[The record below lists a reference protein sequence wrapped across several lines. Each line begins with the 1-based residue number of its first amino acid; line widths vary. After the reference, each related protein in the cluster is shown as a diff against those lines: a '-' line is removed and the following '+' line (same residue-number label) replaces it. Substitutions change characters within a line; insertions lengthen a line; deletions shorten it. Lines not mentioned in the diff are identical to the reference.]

1 MQPRQA
7 PPEVQVQGQPQAQG
21 RRPSIARE
29 FLTAGIALWLI
40 LTSTKLLL
48 YTTNLYHSTD
58 FEVHR
63 NWLAIT
69 HHPYYDLAPKPVEV
83 RDRPSEPVPDY
94 PHGNGETPRNPAEAT
109 DDAINL
115 AKGWKYF
122 SDEFIRYV
130 QEISWIR
137 DARYWYREGQYSI
150 WTLDYPPLFALF
162 ECFLSRTIVPAA
174 QGVAP
179 LILHKQSP
187 SANSGAAST
196 GYSRVSW
203 WNASYVV
210 GELDRMVTLSET
222 ENASPIVQYFQRATV
237 IIFSDWPLHLSLVLF
252 CTLLVRRVRD
262 RNLYRW
268 RRIRRSGSPGKRSGD
283 APTTT
288 ILSKAESR
296 DDIQTG
302 SQSDTSTGA
311 ATRVRTRPTPQGV
324 IQAKRE
330 STWLLASLP
339 PISQPWLSGMACS
352 LILCITLH
360 PIFIMVDA
368 VHFQY
373 NSLLFAL
380 LVLSS
385 LFVLFGHVAT
395 AAFLFVSL
403 IFAKHLFLYYS
414 LGLAAW
420 GLWLVWK
427 TLTRPENGANVATRM
442 VKAILLVVRCLLAAG
457 FAVSLALLPFFVSET
472 LHQYEAA
479 HGPLTIISTE
489 NADEGIQA
497 VGQGILRTAPIL
509 LEFLAQ
515 PKRFESVARETV
527 TPMVE
532 RMFPFGRG
540 LCHSFWAPNAYPILN
555 VIDRLACKYMTMQHR
570 SKGDHEWKCPESS
583 TNTRGIVGLHNTAK
597 ALDDPENIKAA
608 QFATLPSHSII
619 GDVTPF
625 VSNCL
630 VLTCFIVGL
639 TRHQFRFSSGVAEQS
654 SDTATE
660 SDAKKESKGKSGAAP
675 QSPPTPAEKKS
686 SASPTRN
693 PYREGLT
700 NLRALLWLLF
710 ASSGSFFLFG
720 FHVHEKAI
728 LTVLFPIFL
737 LAMLAMAEYVE
748 TQRHLRFTLQEL
760 VEETAV
766 HEAAVGKSADS
777 PVPLS
782 KDSPSSKALAELT
795 RRLIKQVYYFSMV
808 VRRIRVLL
816 ALAVVLSFAGG
827 LTVLPL
833 LYEFREIPLKYC
845 LVLGHVACLLMIDC
859 HVCIAGLRHL
869 EVIHHICGSDAT
881 IQKVIQ
887 SQSAMALRP
896 LLSAFEKTLLFLVML
911 PVAIYADA
919 TTVLADW
926 RGRPT
931 EFLPLLLLSLCGSL
945 VLVNAIFFKGARI
958 AGA

>member
-1 MQPRQA
+1 MQPRQVL
-7 PPEVQVQGQPQAQG
+7 PEVQVPGQPQTQS

-69 HHPYYDLAPKPVEV
+69 HHPYYELAPKPAEV
-83 RDRPSEPVPDY
+83 RDRPSEVVPDH
-94 PHGNGETPRNPAEAT
+94 PHGSGEPSRSDAEVDGT
-109 DDAINL
+109 KL
-115 AKGWKYF
+115 PKGWKFF
-122 SDEFIRYV
+122 SAELSRYV
-130 QEISWIR
+130 QDISWIR

-162 ECFLSRTIVPAA
+162 ECFLSRTVVPAA
-174 QGVAP
+174 QGIAP

-187 SANSGAAST
+187 GNAASSST
-196 GYSRVSW
+196 GFSRASW

-210 GELDRMVTLSET
+210 EELDRMVTLSET

-237 IIFSDWPLHLSLVLF
+237 IVFSDWPLHLSLVLF

-268 RRIRRSGSPGKRSGD
+268 RRIHRTGSPSSVKRGGEGGK
-283 APTTT
+283 ATT
-288 ILSKAESR
+288 ILAKPESR
-296 DDIQTG
+296 DDFQTG
-302 SQSDTSTGA
+302 SQSDTSTGVA
-311 ATRVRTRPTPQGV
+311 SRVKTRPTPQGV

-427 TLTRPENGANVATRM
+427 TLTRPENGSTIVTRL
-442 VKAILLVVRCLLAAG
+442 VKAILLVTRCLLAA
-457 FAVSLALLPFFVSET
+457 ALAATLALFPFFVSET
-472 LHQYEAA
+472 LHQYETVN
-479 HGPLTIISTE
+479 GPLKFVPPSD
-489 NADEGIQA
+489 AQEGLQA
-497 VGQGILRTAPIL
+497 IGQGILRTAPIL
-509 LEFLAQ
+509 LDFLAQ

-555 VIDRLACKYMTMQHR
+555 VIDRLACKYMTIQHR
-570 SKGDHEWKCPESS
+570 SRGETEWKCPESS

-608 QFATLPSHSII
+608 QFASLPSHAII
-619 GDVTPF
+619 GDITPF

-639 TRHQFRFSSGVAEQS
+639 TRHQFRFSSSTTEQS
-654 SDTATE
+654 TEATSE
-660 SDAKKESKGKSGAAP
+660 TDAKKKETKGKAATP
-675 QSPPTPAEKKS
+675 QSPPTPTEKKS
-686 SASPTRN
+686 STPTKN

-766 HEAAVGKSADS
+766 QEAAAGRSADS
-777 PVPLS
+777 PVPLN
-782 KDSPSSKALAELT
+782 KDSPSSKALVELT
-795 RRLIKQVYYFSMV
+795 KRLIKQVYYFSMV